1 MRRIVLAE
9 PEKGG
14 LAATWSDGTTS
25 FWPAIWLRDQC
36 PCAQCRHPSG
46 QRLFEI
52 GDLPK
57 RPEVERVAAQADYSV
72 RVVWKGEGHV
82 STYSA
87 DFLWAHDLK
96 GGRPL
101 SITLWGS
108 DLAKLPEGDWTAVA
122 RDPSA
127 ELAWLEAYHAHGF

>member
-1 MRRIVLAE
+1 MRIVLAE

-52 GDLPK
+52 VDLPEQ
-57 RPEVERVAAQADYSV
+57 PQIERIAMQADWQ
-72 RVVWKGEGHV
+72 R
-82 STYSA
+82 SA
-87 DFLWAHDLK
+87 
-96 GGRPL
+96 
-101 SITLWGS
+101 
-108 DLAKLPEGDWTAVA
+108 
-122 RDPSA
+122 
-127 ELAWLEAYHAHGF
+127 